1 MAGGRVR
8 KVVVCRFCTTCRA
21 AQKQHD
27 DIGKR
32 RENFKL
38 FELLKRKSERKFSAE
53 PVEAAYAGKLN
64 KELDVKL
71 NADHRCP
78 YRCILTRTDESKVLD
93 MGAIQIAEDQGH
105 EALGSLRKLL
115 LQNSS

>member
-27 DIGKR
+27 DI
-32 RENFKL
+32 
-38 FELLKRKSERKFSAE
+38 E